1 MRVPLASSVGAI
13 TGCPGIRRVEVEL
26 FDSDVGFCLSLLRSR
41 SSRSKDGPDGISRL
55 AMTKS
60 HPSE

>member
-26 FDSDVGFCLSLLRSR
+26 FDSEVGFCSGLLRSR
-41 SSRSKDGPDGISRL
+41 SWNRMAGEQRL
-55 AMTKS
+55 TSTTA
-60 HPSE
+60 